1 MRNFLGFGFCLFAL
15 AFTAEADT
23 QQLLTNGGFETGS
36 LAGWTVTS
44 SAGSL
49 GMWLADNANF
59 TPLTGNP
66 TVGPASGSWY
76 AVTDQFG
83 PGVNALSQAF
93 TVPVGTIH
101 VQWTFNMFVND
112 WGVDFTPGTEYVQ
125 ALLLANGADPLTA
138 IPIFSQVPGPPV
150 LVTGG
155 VPNPY
160 LAYNFDITGWVTAG
174 QTYQIDFLERDAAFP
189 MNVGVDNV
197 SVLATTVPEPG
208 SVALL
213 LSVLAAVGVG
223 RRRRLM

>member
-1 MRNFLGFGFCLFAL
+1 MRNFLEFGFCVFAL

-23 QQLLTNGGFETGS
+23 LQLLTNGGFETGS

-44 SAGSL
+44 SGGSL

-66 TVGPASGSWY
+66 TVGPANGNWY

-93 TVPVGTIH
+93 IVPVGIIH
-101 VQWTFNMFVND
+101 VQWSFNMFVND
-112 WGVDFTPGTEYVQ
+112 WGTDFTPGTQYVQ
-125 ALLLANGADPLTA
+125 ALLLANGTDPLTA
-138 IPIFSQVPGPPV
+138 VPIFSQVPGPPV
-150 LVTGG
+150 LVTAG

-160 LAYNFDITGWVTAG
+160 LAYNFDITGLVTSG

-189 MNVGVDNV
+189 MNVGVDDV
-197 SVLATTVPEPG
+197 SVLATTVPEPD

-213 LSVLAAVGVG
+213 LSVLVTVGLG